1 MQSNTTFTGNVQHLI
16 TVNYQRMVAF
26 EQAAFSSN
34 DKGLRSFYEARAAES
49 ESYLK
54 ELCEALNVSED
65 LSLHSCD
72 NVVKNIAAK
81 KSAVSVLGLLIS
93 LEKTVINWY
102 KKAISDVKSFPADL
116 KEIINRQY
124 NAVGALQYDLQ
135 RL

>member
-26 EQAAFSSN
+26 EQAAFSSD

-49 ESYLK
+49 ENYLK

-65 LSLHSCD
+65 FSRHSCD
-72 NVVKNIAAK
+72 NVVKNITAK
-81 KSAVSVLGLLIS
+81 KTAVSVLGLLIS
-93 LEKTVINWY
+93 LEKTAMTWY
-102 KKAISDVKSFPADL
+102 KKAISDVKSFPEDI

-124 NAVGALQYDLQ
+124 SAVGATQYDLQ

>member
-1 MQSNTTFTGNVQHLI
+1 MQNNTTFTSNVQYLL

-34 DKGLRSFYEARAAES
+34 DKSLRSFYEARSAES

-65 LSLHSCD
+65 FSLQSCD
-72 NVVKNIAAK
+72 NVVKNITAK

-93 LEKTVINWY
+93 LENTVINWY
-102 KKAISDVKSFPADL
+102 KKAISDVKSFPAEI

-124 NAVGALQYDLQ
+124 SAVGASQYDLQ

>member
-1 MQSNTTFTGNVQHLI
+1 MQNNTTFTGNVQHLI

-34 DKGLRSFYEARAAES
+34 DNSLRSFYEARAAES

-65 LSLHSCD
+65 FSLQSCE
-72 NVVKNIAAK
+72 NVVKNITAK
-81 KSAVSVLGLLIS
+81 KSAISVLGLLIS
-93 LEKTVINWY
+93 LEKTVMTWY
-102 KKAISDVKSFPADL
+102 KKAISDVKSFPADI

-124 NAVGALQYDLQ
+124 SAVGAMQYDLQ

>member
-26 EQAAFSSN
+26 EQAAFSSD

-49 ESYLK
+49 ENYLK
-54 ELCEALNVSED
+54 ELCEVLNVSED